1 MATPR
6 GLIAFNELDLCGPYK
21 RQWQIILASVGL
33 LGIMG
38 PALSLLF
45 GLNILLIPMM
55 VVLAVLIFI
64 FFGFD
69 SWSLI
74 NTPLAVNMNHPFVDG
89 EPIGKAVVQIRD
101 SSGNWQ
107 ELGQYRVRIV
117 KDELVGGYNL
127 VEDNDDY
134 RLIGHLSTSSNKA
147 RIMKQIIIVN
157 QALSLRDV
165 VNGDIDPI
173 EDARAREKMDYGLL
187 ERNWLQDE
195 ELEIEGPLAKFLN
208 KE

>member
-1 MATPR
+1 MAAPK

-21 RQWQIILASVGL
+21 RQWLFIIASVGL
-33 LGIMG
+33 LGIIG
-38 PALSLLF
+38 PAISLLF
-45 GLNILLIPMM
+45 GLSVLLIPTMI
-55 VVLAVLIFI
+55 VLAGLIFI

-101 SSGNWQ
+101 SIGNWQ

-134 RLIGHLSTSSNKA
+134 RLIAHLSTSSNKA

-173 EDARAREKMDYGLL
+173 DDARARERMDYGLL
-187 ERNWLQDE
+187 ERDWLQDE